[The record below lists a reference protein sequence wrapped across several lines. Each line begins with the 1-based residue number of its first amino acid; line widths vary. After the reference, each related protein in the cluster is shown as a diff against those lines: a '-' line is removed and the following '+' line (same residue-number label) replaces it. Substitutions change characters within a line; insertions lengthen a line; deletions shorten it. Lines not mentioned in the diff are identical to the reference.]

1 MVCSENP
8 LNYYVML
15 MPNIRW
21 MPQLTYIYQSF
32 KGSPMSLLF
41 KSLTHYKI
49 IFKCTIQNHQYIV

>member
-41 KSLTHYKI
+41 KSLTH
-49 IFKCTIQNHQYIV
+49 